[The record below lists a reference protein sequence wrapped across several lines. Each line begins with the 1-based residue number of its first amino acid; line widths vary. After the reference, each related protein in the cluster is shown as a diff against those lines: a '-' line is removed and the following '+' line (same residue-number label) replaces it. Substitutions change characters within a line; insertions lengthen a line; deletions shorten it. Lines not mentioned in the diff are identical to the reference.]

1 MLANLTYIMKRSIFI
16 IFLIVCSFLTV
27 HAQEMTVKSMQVQ
40 PMDLSARVN
49 GRMDHNNEPCA
60 LIKVELAVPDAVF
73 EGNIVGTVE
82 RHVNEYW
89 VYMTAGS
96 KTLYVKHPLM
106 LSVKVTFSD
115 YNIFTLEGR
124 QTYHLILSA
133 SLPVFAQTSV
143 AASIAPADSSTI
155 EFGHPSPV
163 SGTQPLQSSAGNNKS
178 LCFYVEGQY
187 QLGAMMG
194 AGFAFGSFI
203 NRVNVEASMLIGMSE
218 TEELFLHSSSTIQK
232 PFSYTYKALG
242 YNLKFGYAI
251 PFNKSIRLTPQ
262 VGIGICSVSG
272 TESQKGTGKD
282 PDATKAYSVPLTLG
296 ARLDYSIT
304 QHFGISLTPDIALAV
319 TESDLYTR
327 LSEGS
332 SDVKSFGQGFNMRVG
347 LFVSF

>member
-1 MLANLTYIMKRSIFI
+1 
-16 IFLIVCSFLTV
+16 
-27 HAQEMTVKSMQVQ
+27 
-40 PMDLSARVN
+40 MDLSARVN

-106 LSVKVTFSD
+106 LSLKVTFSD

-124 QTYHLILSA
+124 QTYLLVLSA
-133 SLPVFAQTSV
+133 SLPVFVQENVTSPAKLSDTTSV
-143 AASIAPADSSTI
+143 VIGQPY
-155 EFGHPSPV
+155 PV
-163 SGTQPLQSSAGNNKS
+163 LGSVPQQSATQKANS
-178 LCFYVEGQY
+178 LSFYLEGQY
-187 QLGAMMG
+187 QLGSMMG

-203 NRVNVEASMLIGMSE
+203 NRLNVEASMLIGMSE
-218 TEELFLHSSSTIQK
+218 TEELFLYSSSTIQK
-232 PFSYTYKALG
+232 PFSYTYKALD
-242 YNLKFGYAI
+242 YNLKLGYAI

-262 VGIGICSVSG
+262 LGLGICSVSG

-304 QHFGISLTPDIALAV
+304 PHFGISLSPDIAFAV
-319 TESDLYTR
+319 SESDLYTR
-327 LSEGS
+327 LSEVS
-332 SDVKSFGQGFNMRVG
+332 SDVKSLGQGFNLRLG